1 VKQALYLGLLI
12 GVAAGLLV
20 VVLFLLWLQASAPRP
35 ALPQP
40 AAPAAD
46 VSLFLSELAL
56 SRAATGVLGQ
66 PAQIEAGPGGQLQV
80 STRLEIDGLEPVVHL
95 GLALD
100 RQENQVVS
108 RLLWAR
114 VAFIT
119 LPVDWLPPELGELG
133 RLPGQALTRQI
144 PPQFM
149 LVGLATDENGLTLQL
164 NWQGP

>member
-1 VKQALYLGLLI
+1 MYLGLLT
-12 GVAAGLLV
+12 GAGAGLLL
-20 VVLFLLWLQASAPRP
+20 VVLFLLWLQASVPRP
-35 ALPQP
+35 GLPQP

-46 VSLFLSELAL
+46 VSLFLSERAL
-56 SRAATGVLGQ
+56 SQAASGALGQ
-66 PAQIEAGPGGQLQV
+66 PARIDAGPDGQLQV
-80 STRLEIDGLEPVVHL
+80 STRLEIESLEPVVDL

-119 LPVDWLPPELGELG
+119 LPTGWLPPQLAELG
-133 RLPGQALTRQI
+133 RLPGEALTRQI
-144 PPQFM
+144 PPQFR

>member
-20 VVLFLLWLQASAPRP
+20 VVLLLLWLQASAPQP

-46 VSLFLSELAL
+46 VSLFLSERAL
-56 SRAATGVLGQ
+56 SQAATGILGQ
-66 PAQIEAGPGGQLQV
+66 PAQIDAGAGGRLQV

-100 RQENQVVS
+100 RQETQVVS

-119 LPVDWLPPELGELG
+119 LPVDWLPPALGELG
-133 RLPGQALTRQI
+133 RLPGEALTRQI
-144 PPQFM
+144 PPQFRLTG
-149 LVGLATDENGLTLQL
+149 LVTDENGLTLQL